1 MLFNRQKII
10 DSGRESVKTEM
21 EGIQTLFDKSINE
34 NFIELIDLI
43 MNIKGRVFLS
53 AVGKP
58 GYIARKA
65 AATLTSTGTPSFF
78 IHPDEASHGDM
89 GNITKDDIVILI
101 SNSGGSTELNDI
113 IAYCKRFS
121 ITLVGMTRKADSFLA
136 KSADLSI
143 ILENTPETNKITAPT
158 TSTTMFMVYL
168 DTVATV
174 LIELKGFNNEK
185 FKVFHPGGKLGASLV
200 KINEIMRTGYSIP
213 TIDINKTMEDAIN
226 EMTAK
231 AMGAVC
237 ILQDNKL
244 VGIISDGDLRRKTIE
259 YKNIVDKK
267 IEDIMTKNPI
277 FLEDDKLA
285 IEAVNIMTE
294 KQRYIQVIPVINKN
308 RNVVGMIHIQDLF
321 KAKII

>member
-185 FKVFHPGGKLGASLV
+185 FKVFHPGG
-200 KINEIMRTGYSIP
+200 
-213 TIDINKTMEDAIN
+213 
-226 EMTAK
+226 
-231 AMGAVC
+231 
-237 ILQDNKL
+237 
-244 VGIISDGDLRRKTIE
+244 
-259 YKNIVDKK
+259 
-267 IEDIMTKNPI
+267 
-277 FLEDDKLA
+277 
-285 IEAVNIMTE
+285 
-294 KQRYIQVIPVINKN
+294 
-308 RNVVGMIHIQDLF
+308 
-321 KAKII
+321 

>member
-1 MLFNRQKII
+1 
-10 DSGRESVKTEM
+10 
-21 EGIQTLFDKSINE
+21 
-34 NFIELIDLI
+34 
-43 MNIKGRVFLS
+43 
-53 AVGKP
+53 
-58 GYIARKA
+58 
-65 AATLTSTGTPSFF
+65 
-78 IHPDEASHGDM
+78 
-89 GNITKDDIVILI
+89 
-101 SNSGGSTELNDI
+101 
-113 IAYCKRFS
+113 
-121 ITLVGMTRKADSFLA
+121 
-136 KSADLSI
+136 
-143 ILENTPETNKITAPT
+143 
-158 TSTTMFMVYL
+158 
-168 DTVATV
+168 
-174 LIELKGFNNEK
+174 
-185 FKVFHPGGKLGASLV
+185 
-200 KINEIMRTGYSIP
+200 MRTGYSIP